1 MENRVRIKLGSVD
14 IKALNEIITI
24 IKDIADRSGVIMR
37 GPIPLPTRRMKVTTR
52 KGPDGRGK
60 ATFDRFEM
68 RVHKR
73 VIDLPAENRLLQNIM
88 MLKIPRSVQIKI
100 KVTEA

>member
-1 MENRVRIKLGSVD
+1 MGIVRIKLSSID
-14 IKALNEIITI
+14 IDALNGVIGM
-24 IKDIADRSGVIMR
+24 IKDISVRTGINMR

-52 KGPDGRGK
+52 KSPCGNGT

-73 VIDLPAENRLLQNIM
+73 IIDIPSQDRILHPLM
-88 MLKIPRSVQIKI
+88 TLKIPRSVQIKI
-100 KVTEA
+100 QVKD